1 MCGSQG
7 AFLFLVLVYYSFPT
21 LDFLF
26 LNSDVITTSLLTSHS
41 NSFEHLPVPST
52 EIFHSHLPFLLFL
65 SNHVFSIHIYI
76 MSHWLVGLS
85 SKNQNFW
92 NILFKHFLFSDQ
104 NSTVSSNFRK
114 YLFPVLQ
121 N

>member
-1 MCGSQG
+1 MCGSQD
-7 AFLFLVLVYYSFPT
+7 AFLFLVLVYYSFPP

-26 LNSDVITTSLLTSHS
+26 LYSVVITTSLLTSHS
-41 NSFEHLPVPST
+41 NSFEHLPVPPT

-65 SNHVFSIHIYI
+65 GNHAFSLHCYI
-76 MSHWLVGLS
+76 VSHWLVGLS
-85 SKNQNFW
+85 SKNQSFW

-104 NSTVSSNFRK
+104 NSTVSSHFRK
-114 YLFPVLQ
+114 YLFPALQ